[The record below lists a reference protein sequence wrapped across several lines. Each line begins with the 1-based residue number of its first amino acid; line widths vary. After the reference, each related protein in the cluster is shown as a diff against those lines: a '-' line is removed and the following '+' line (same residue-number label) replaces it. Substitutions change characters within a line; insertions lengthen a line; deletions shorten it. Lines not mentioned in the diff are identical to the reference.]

1 MNTNLPATEDRL
13 VGALLGTALGDALG
27 EPFEGRRRVPAR
39 ETTALVKATSPLRW
53 TDDTHMAIALAES
66 LLACGGSVEPQR
78 LGDAFAAAYHDQPWR
93 GYAGGP
99 AKVFALAAKGQ
110 TYEDAARSLYGGGS
124 YGNGGA
130 MRCAPVAIVAHPDIR
145 HAAHL
150 AAAQARVT
158 HAHPV
163 GVDGAVLLACAIVVA
178 ASVAPA
184 AVDPAGTAQPLD
196 LTPIAEHLSAPEM
209 RERLDAIID
218 AQNDPEQLMALARRF
233 GSRVSARES
242 VPTALAVFLAHRNDP
257 LEAMT
262 AAISLGRDTDTVAA
276 MAGALAGAH
285 HGARQLP
292 GHLLARLE
300 DHDRIDTLARQL
312 AALPRPDPTPTEA
325 PG

>member
-13 VGALLGTALGDALG
+13 VGALVGTALGDALG
-27 EPFEGRRRVPAR
+27 APFEGRRRVPAR
-39 ETTALVKATSPLRW
+39 EVAALVRSRSPLTW
-53 TDDTHMAIALAES
+53 TDDTHMAVALAES
-66 LLACGGSVEPQR
+66 LLARAGTVDPQH

-99 AKVFALAAKGQ
+99 VKVFKLAKQGHS
-110 TYEDAARSLYGGGS
+110 YEDAARTLYGGGS

-145 HAAHL
+145 HAAYL

-163 GVDGAVLLACAIVVA
+163 GVDGAVLLSCAVVA
-178 ASVAPA
+178 AAGVAPA
-184 AVDPAGTAQPLD
+184 AVDRTATAPRLD
-196 LTPIAEHLSAPEM
+196 LAPIAEYLTAAEM
-209 RERLDAIID
+209 RQRLDAIID
-218 AQNDPEQLMALARRF
+218 AQDAPEQLMELARRF

-257 LEAMT
+257 LEPIT

-276 MAGALAGAH
+276 MAGALTGAH
-285 HGARQLP
+285 HGAGQLP
-292 GHLLARLE
+292 GRLLARLE
-300 DHDRIDTLARQL
+300 DHDRIANLARRL
-312 AALPRPDPTPTEA
+312 AALP
-325 PG
+325 